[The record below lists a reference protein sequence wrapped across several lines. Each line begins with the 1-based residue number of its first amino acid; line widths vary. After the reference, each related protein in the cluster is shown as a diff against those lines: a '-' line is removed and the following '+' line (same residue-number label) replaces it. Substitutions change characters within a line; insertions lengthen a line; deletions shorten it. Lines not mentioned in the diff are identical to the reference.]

1 MKVFLFDLIAYGA
14 HFEDAKAAKLLPYP
28 LPGHRFDREVGAR
41 TFEEHLEAW
50 AEMDRL
56 GFDGVGLNEHH
67 TTAHSLM
74 NSPNMM
80 AAAGAQRTKNLKFLL
95 LGNLLP
101 LHNPLRIAEEL
112 AMADCLSRGRILSGF
127 ARGVPREYGVYGVP
141 MAESRARFEEA
152 VDIILKAWTEDV
164 FSYEGKFWS
173 YKDISIWP
181 RPYARPYPSVWVP
194 FTGSKE
200 TIEWAGKHDF
210 SAVIPALKR
219 GVLEDITGYFAK
231 AKARHGHRLT
241 PDQLCLFTDVYVAPD
256 KDTALRE
263 YGDNFLYFN
272 QTLWHHGS
280 LGEKNAAKSSGYV
293 ASSSYDYVRPE
304 NRADIEMDRDKI
316 RQITQS
322 DLEARVHSGALAWGS
337 GKEIAEQLIEKA
349 EHAGANA
356 WVLNL
361 NLGAL
366 PHAMFMEQIRRF
378 ARDVLPALHAH
389 EVKRVP
395 AAERAV
401 A

>member
-1 MKVFLFDLIAYGA
+1 
-14 HFEDAKAAKLLPYP
+14 
-28 LPGHRFDREVGAR
+28 
-41 TFEEHLEAW
+41 
-50 AEMDRL
+50 
-56 GFDGVGLNEHH
+56 
-67 TTAHSLM
+67 
-74 NSPNMM
+74 
-80 AAAGAQRTKNLKFLL
+80 
-95 LGNLLP
+95 
-101 LHNPLRIAEEL
+101 
-112 AMADCLSRGRILSGF
+112 
-127 ARGVPREYGVYGVP
+127 
-141 MAESRARFEEA
+141 
-152 VDIILKAWTEDV
+152 
-164 FSYEGKFWS
+164 
-173 YKDISIWP
+173 
-181 RPYARPYPSVWVP
+181 VWVP

-280 LGEKNAAKSSGYV
+280 LGEKSVTKSSGYV

-304 NRADIEMDRDKI
+304 NRADIELDREKI
-316 RQITQS
+316 RLMTRS
-322 DLEARVHSGALAWGS
+322 DLEARVHSGGLAWGS

-378 ARDVLPALHAH
+378 ARDVLPALKAH
-389 EVKRVP
+389 EVRRVP